1 MAENL
6 FDLTGKVAL
15 VTGGN
20 SGIGLGSARGLA
32 RAGADVVIWGRR
44 EDRNEKAVAE
54 LRQFGGRVSAR
65 VVDVSEEREIVE
77 GVAAAVEE
85 MGRLDGVVANAGFA
99 SQAPFTEMSAE
110 VYHGLLNVN
119 LHGAVFTLREAA
131 KHMVQRAEAG
141 DPGGSMIL
149 CGSGS
154 IFQVR
159 SEEHTSELQ
168 SLMRLSYAV
177 FCLKKK
183 TNERPIRQ

>member
-1 MAENL
+1 MTHFLSVRLRIEEEYMAENL

-20 SGIGLGSARGLA
+20 SGIGLGFARGLA

-77 GVAAAVEE
+77 GVA
-85 MGRLDGVVANAGFA
+85 
-99 SQAPFTEMSAE
+99 
-110 VYHGLLNVN
+110 
-119 LHGAVFTLREAA
+119 
-131 KHMVQRAEAG
+131 
-141 DPGGSMIL
+141 
-149 CGSGS
+149 
-154 IFQVR
+154 R

-168 SLMRLSYAV
+168 Y
-177 FCLKKK
+177 
-183 TNERPIRQ
+183 I